1 MMSTVFTLAVKVA
14 VVITLDG
21 NDATGNPFK
30 L

>member
-1 MMSTVFTLAVKVA
+1 MMSTVFTLAVNVE

-21 NDATGNPFK
+21 YDATGNPFK